1 MPPHYNT
8 TYGSVPRNESGY
20 MMFKT
25 LRRVSPERS
34 LSFWFR
40 RMWVV
45 ALRARLVKCNKGASN
60 TIRLNTRVPK
70 SWTDAKG
77 ILNSFSDLLLVCA
90 NAHQCTDENDM
101 VKWQHLSAVY
111 IRLFLNKKVKKCDVH
126 LIERPQTRGQ
136 FQSPLF
142 SKQRGLARCA
152 SATLPNVWVMCLTF

>member
-1 MPPHYNT
+1 MPPQYNT

-60 TIRLNTRVPK
+60 TAQHK
-70 SWTDAKG
+70 SD
-77 ILNSFSDLLLVCA
+77 
-90 NAHQCTDENDM
+90 
-101 VKWQHLSAVY
+101 
-111 IRLFLNKKVKKCDVH
+111 KVMDGC
-126 LIERPQTRGQ
+126 ERGFEQLQ
-136 FQSPLF
+136 
-142 SKQRGLARCA
+142 
-152 SATLPNVWVMCLTF
+152 